1 MKQYLRLTL
10 YSKDFG
16 YTPTREELKQSF
28 MECAERDID
37 NSLDLSPAWYT
48 AVADSYPPAPS
59 GDPIPP
65 SGDPI
70 PPSGRR

>member
-16 YTPTREELKQSF
+16 DTPTREELKQSF
-28 MECAERDID
+28 LKVAEEQID
-37 NSLDLSPAWYT
+37 KSLDLSPDWYT

-65 SGDPI
+65 SG
-70 PPSGRR
+70 RR